1 MAGFAGIHRQMRLT
15 ILAALA
21 ACMGFGQPV
30 RSTLQPGGGEE
41 YRLGPGDKLAIEV
54 FEVAEL
60 SGPAVVDVAG
70 AIRLPLVGE
79 VKATGL
85 TAREL
90 EDALEARYG
99 DNLLENPQIT
109 VAVEDFRSQPVSIV
123 GEVAE
128 PGVYQLQG
136 RRRLLEV
143 LAMAGGLTEHVGE
156 TITITRA
163 SAGAD
168 RAISVKNLLTLEPGE
183 DDNPWI
189 EPHDVLRVSR
199 AGVIYVIGAVRQ
211 PGGFPIKDQE
221 RMTVLRAV
229 SLASGTERTAAR
241 QRVRLIRQRDGAEQ
255 DIPVN
260 LSDVL
265 KGKAE
270 DATLEPNDILYVP
283 NSAMKTTLNR
293 TTEAVIQMATGLVI
307 WRR

>member
-1 MAGFAGIHRQMRLT
+1 MRFLLL
-15 ILAALA
+15 IALA
-21 ACMGFGQPV
+21 ACAASAQPV

-41 YRLGPGDKLAIEV
+41 YRLGPGDALTIQV
-54 FEVAEL
+54 FEVEEL

-79 VKATGL
+79 VHAAGL

-90 EDALEARYG
+90 ENALAAKYAN
-99 DNLLENPQIT
+99 DLLLDPQIT

-136 RRRLLEV
+136 KRRLLEV
-143 LAMAGGLTEHVGE
+143 LAMAGGFTERVGDS
-156 TITITRA
+156 ITISRA
-163 SAGAD
+163 SAGVD
-168 RAISVKNLLTLEPGE
+168 RTVSVKNLLTLEPGDE
-183 DDNPWI
+183 DNPWV

-199 AGVIYVIGAVRQ
+199 AGVVYVIGAVRQ

-229 SLASGTERTAAR
+229 SLASGAEKTAAKQKSR
-241 QRVRLIRQRDGAEQ
+241 IIRQRGGADQ
-255 DIPVN
+255 DIPIK
-260 LSDVL
+260 LADVL
-265 KGKAE
+265 KGKAQ
-270 DATLEPNDILYVP
+270 DAALEPNDIVYVP
-283 NSAMKTTLNR
+283 DSAAKSTLNR
-293 TTEAVIQMATGLVI
+293 TTEAVMQMAVGLVI